1 MLPVFD
7 RDREF
12 LFIEA
17 NKQDYTKI
25 IVTGFFLLIALFLVF
40 KYKSKRQYPD

>member
-25 IVTGFFLLIALFLVF
+25 IITCFFVFIFLTLVF
-40 KYKSKRQYPD
+40 KYKTKTQYPD